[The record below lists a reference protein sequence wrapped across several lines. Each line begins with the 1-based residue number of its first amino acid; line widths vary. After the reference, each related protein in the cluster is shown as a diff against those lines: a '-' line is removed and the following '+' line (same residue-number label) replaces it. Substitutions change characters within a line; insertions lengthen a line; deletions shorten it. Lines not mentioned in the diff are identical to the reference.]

1 MWSPEDSLRGCSVLG
16 FPPLVYKGI
25 SHWPGTC
32 QIVPGCQTGKVENSK
47 ALPISASPAEELP
60 THTPPSL
67 AFKCGFWGS
76 NSVSSLTE
84 LLSRLC
90 WPLSLWFLLR
100 KLKERKQCS
109 CQNNLSKFTNTQPL
123 PAISGEFLCF
133 VLPFPIFPLLG
144 SFLFFFQRNL
154 NLICIMTIDCCGCN
168 G

>member
-1 MWSPEDSLRGCSVLG
+1 MCGGVRGSDKAIGWCWVSLPHCT
-16 FPPLVYKGI
+16 FYKD
-25 SHWPGTC
+25 SHWTWKFRDP
-32 QIVPGCQTGKVENSK
+32 
-47 ALPISASPAEELP
+47 PISASPAEELP
-60 THTPPSL
+60 IHTPPSL